1 MPRKLPALAV
11 AVLSLI
17 VTAEASAA
25 GYATRTLRVGSSGS
39 DVRAFQRYLDRAGF
53 DTSADGAFGPAT
65 QRSVMA
71 FEQAED
77 HRVNGVAS
85 RGEQRLVRAKASAA
99 DSGGEPV
106 QPAPEKG
113 YVDSN
118 GLAVAPSSAPEE
130 VKEIIDAGN
139 RIATKPYKYGGG
151 HARWNDTGYDCSGSV
166 SYVLHAAGLL
176 SRALDSTGFMSYG
189 DARARHL
196 GHHPQQPEPRVHDR
210 RRPSLRHERPRTD
223 RIALDRAD
231 ALGKRLPRTSPR
243 GILREDSWHSPYSF
257 CSCSRPSPA

>member
-53 DTSADGAFGPAT
+53 RHQRRRRLRPRHEAERDGVRAGRGPARQRRCVARRAAPRPRQGLGADGG
-65 QRSVMA
+65 
-71 FEQAED
+71 D
-77 HRVNGVAS
+77 G
-85 RGEQRLVRAKASAA
+85 
-99 DSGGEPV
+99 GGEPV

-130 VKEIIDAGN
+130 VQAIIAAGN

-151 HARWNDTGYDCSGSV
+151 HGRWNDTGYDCSGSV

-189 DARARHL
+189 DRGRGTWVTIRSNPSHAYMIVAGLRFDTSARAQTGSRWTEQMRSASGYRGRH
-196 GHHPQQPEPRVHDR
+196 PE
-210 RRPSLRHERPRTD
+210 
-223 RIALDRAD
+223 
-231 ALGKRLPRTSPR
+231 G
-243 GILREDSWHSPYSF
+243 F
-257 CSCSRPSPA
+257 

>member
-39 DVRAFQRYLDRAGF
+39 DVRSFQRYLDRAGF

-65 QRSVMA
+65 RQSVMA
-71 FEQAED
+71 FERAED

-85 RGEQRLVRAKASAA
+85 RSEQRIARAKAAA
-99 DSGGEPV
+99 AGGGDSGGEPV

-118 GLAVAPSSAPEE
+118 GLAVAPSSAPAE
-130 VKEIIDAGN
+130 VQALVAAGN
-139 RIATKPYKYGGG
+139 RIATKPYRYGGG

-176 SRALDSTGFMSYG
+176 GRSLDSTGFMRYG
-189 DARARHL
+189 DAGRGTWITIRSNPSHAYMIVAGLRFDTSARSRT
-196 GHHPQQPEPRVHDR
+196 GSRWTEEMRSASGFRGRHPE
-210 RRPSLRHERPRTD
+210 
-223 RIALDRAD
+223 
-231 ALGKRLPRTSPR
+231 G
-243 GILREDSWHSPYSF
+243 F
-257 CSCSRPSPA
+257 

>member
-1 MPRKLPALAV
+1 MLRKLPALAV
-11 AVLSLI
+11 AVLSLT

-53 DTSADGAFGPAT
+53 DTTADGAFGPAT
-65 QRSVMA
+65 KRSVVA

-77 HRVNGVAS
+77 RRVNGVAS
-85 RGEQRLVRAKASAA
+85 RSDQRLARAKASTA
-99 DSGGEPV
+99 DNGSGGEPV

-113 YVDSN
+113 YIDSN
-118 GLAVAPSSAPEE
+118 GLAVAPASAPDE
-130 VKEIIDAGN
+130 VKAIIDAGN

-151 HARWNDTGYDCSGSV
+151 HARWNDSGYDCSGSV

-189 DARARHL
+189 EAGRRTWITIRSNPSHAYMIVAGLRFDTSARSRTGSRWTEEMRSAHGFRGRH
-196 GHHPQQPEPRVHDR
+196 PE
-210 RRPSLRHERPRTD
+210 
-223 RIALDRAD
+223 
-231 ALGKRLPRTSPR
+231 G
-243 GILREDSWHSPYSF
+243 F
-257 CSCSRPSPA
+257 